1 MILDDPGGPS
11 VATEVL
17 QEGGRRGRV
26 TGWRP
31 GDGDGGE
38 SCPRSLEE
46 LSLVWRGEVEFL
58 LGQEEIF

>member
-46 LSLVWRGEVEFL
+46 LSLV
-58 LGQEEIF
+58 